1 MPRLD
6 RHDSPAADRR
16 RGPYETSYD
25 VVRGYD
31 VPPPASRHASRRA
44 SDRVPVMVAARR
56 EDRGDVGFYG

>member
-6 RHDSPAADRR
+6 RHESPAADRR

-31 VPPPASRHASRRA
+31 VPPPASRRA
-44 SDRVPVMVAARR
+44 SDRVPAMVAARR
-56 EDRGDVGFYG
+56 EDRDGRGLYG